1 MCLMVVAVIESSA
14 SPQVRAAPVKSRF
27 FPNRAGDCR
36 LLAVDKWVLL
46 QKPLLGG
53 ITMPT
58 KNDFAQNHSLPSSLS
73 KRAVRPEQLPFVA
86 TRQDTVRSSLV
97 GIVIGALFGIVTAI
111 GTLMVWDPV
120 IFAEIKSSLPEIPAL
135 QFVFDQSKP
144 ATQSTSAAEG
154 MLQTTANEAPPARDD
169 IAKGSEPANQT
180 QADTHQ
186 PSNEDLFRQ
195 FQTWAAEQEKRAKVE
210 PVVKLVEEAPPKL
223 EIMKPPPQDVSRVRN
238 TRAEVR
244 PKKRRQVQHGRMLYQ
259 PAGT

>member
-1 MCLMVVAVIESSA
+1 
-14 SPQVRAAPVKSRF
+14 
-27 FPNRAGDCR
+27 
-36 LLAVDKWVLL
+36 
-46 QKPLLGG
+46 
-53 ITMPT
+53 MPT

-86 TRQDTVRSSLV
+86 TRHDTTFTSSLA
-97 GIVIGALFGIVTAI
+97 GILIGALLGIATAI

-120 IFAEIKSSLPEIPAL
+120 IFAEIKSSLPEVPAL
-135 QFVFDQSKP
+135 QIVFDQSKP
-144 ATQSTSAAEG
+144 ATQSTSAAASL
-154 MLQTTANEAPPARDD
+154 LQTTANEAPQARND
-169 IAKGSEPANQT
+169 IAKAPEANQT

-186 PSNEDLFRQ
+186 PLNEDLFRQ
-195 FQTWAAEQEKRAKVE
+195 FQAWAAEQEKRAKVE